1 MHNVWR
7 IIDANLNRA
16 SEGLRVIE
24 EVARFMMENEGL
36 TADIKRCRHRLAEI
50 RRHSGFQYAALL
62 AARDAAGDVGGAH
75 TYLASEGRRSDYREI
90 AVANIKRVQ
99 EAARVLEEF
108 SKLACPELGF
118 HFKQFRFHTYTLE
131 KELAG
136 AWEHRDKAVRTW
148 EWGLYVITGDCWSR
162 GRPLTE
168 VVAQALAGGAKL
180 IQLREKELPVRSLV
194 AAGRRIRE
202 LTRAAGVPF
211 IVNDRVDI
219 ALAVEAD
226 GVHIGQADLPLEAV
240 RRMLG
245 GQKAIGVSVHTLE
258 EAREAE
264 REGADYLG
272 VGPVFA
278 TGTKADAQAP
288 VGLALLRELKQA
300 VRIPC
305 VAIGGIKQDNI
316 AEVIR
321 TGADGAAVITA
332 VVGAEDVRAAADRL
346 AKLIRDTKEELKQ
359 EHNIETGSGTE

>member
-1 MHNVWR
+1 MYNVWR

-24 EVARFMMENEGL
+24 EVARFIMENERL
-36 TADIKRCRHRLAEI
+36 TADIKQCRHRLAEI
-50 RRHSGFQYAALL
+50 RRHSGFQYDALL
-62 AARDAAGDVGGAH
+62 AARDAVGDVGGAN
-75 TYLASEGRRSDYREI
+75 TYLESEGYRSNYREI
-90 AVANIKRVQ
+90 TVANIKRVQ

-131 KELAG
+131 KALADALG
-136 AWEHRDKAVRTW
+136 RRDRAVQTW
-148 EWGLYVITGDCWSR
+148 EWGLYVITGDCWSK
-162 GRPLTE
+162 GRSLTE
-168 VVAQALAGGAKL
+168 VAAQAIAGGAKI
-180 IQLREKELPVRSLV
+180 IQLREKELSARSLV
-194 AAGRRIRE
+194 EAGLCIRE
-202 LTRAAGVPF
+202 LTRKAGVPF

-226 GVHIGQADLPLEAV
+226 GVHIGQDDLPLRAV
-240 RRMLG
+240 RGMLG
-245 GQKAIGVSVHTLE
+245 SQKAIGVSVHTLA

-288 VGLALLRELKQA
+288 VGLAMLKELKKA

-305 VAIGGIKQDNI
+305 VAIGGIKQENV

-346 AKLIRDTKEELKQ
+346 TKLIRDTKEQLKQ
-359 EHNIETGSGTE
+359 ENNIETGSGTE